1 MARMKKT
8 DIFKDIVW
16 IMTHD
21 SSTVKDRKGGNPQPF
36 LEKITDDMTEQEF
49 LYQVRTYLASFGI
62 IGHISFHDKKSGPKG
77 FLLRISE
84 QEMFVE
90 EANQDTGLQVGD
102 RILSLDGMSLEQVA
116 LQHPNYFISLT
127 PERRYR
133 EWADLLL
140 MAEQVTVLRDGQEM
154 SITVRASQQAQK
166 AQIFWKELES
176 DILYLRLDNFMDE
189 EAINRLYQECLQKIA
204 ETETLIIDVR
214 YNNGGTDSLYFP
226 LLHLGL
232 EEGKGYD
239 TLDLQDDGME
249 ILYTEGNVDRRLKDF
264 EIWLQQETISPDTVK
279 LLEDFRNNLL
289 QNRGK
294 GYVRYQDNQDELF
307 LGVKGGHYPEQIFVL
322 SDIYCASSGD
332 NFVKMMKNFKKVTV
346 IGRPTLGILDYSNC
360 CKVDYDDYFLMFPT
374 SRWLAIDK
382 GKGMTDKGVLPD
394 IEVPW
399 TPAHFERDVDLDKC
413 LELIEMKR
421 KY

>member
-21 SSTVKDRKGGNPQPF
+21 SSTVKDRKGCNPQPF

-62 IGHISFHDKKSGPKG
+62 IGHVSFHDKKSGPKG

-166 AQIFWKELES
+166 AQLFWKELES

-204 ETETLIIDVR
+204 EIETLIIDIR

-264 EIWLQQETISPDTVK
+264 ELWLQQENISPDTVK

-294 GYVRYQDNQDELF
+294 GYVRYQDDQDALF
-307 LGVKGGHYPEQIFVL
+307 PGVKGGHYPEQIFVL

-332 NFVKMMKNFKKVTV
+332 NFVKMMKDFKKVTV

-421 KY
+421 KH

>member
-21 SSTVKDRKGGNPQPF
+21 SSTVKDRKGCNPQPF

-62 IGHISFHDKKSGPKG
+62 IGHVSFHDKKSGPKG

-116 LQHPNYFISLT
+116 LQHPNCFISLT

-140 MAEQVTVLRDGQEM
+140 MAERVTVLRDGQEM

-189 EAINRLYQECLQKIA
+189 EAISRLYQECLQKIT

-264 EIWLQQETISPDTVK
+264 ELWLQQENISPDTVK

-307 LGVKGGHYPEQIFVL
+307 PGVKGGHYPEQIFVL

-394 IEVPW
+394 IEIPW

-413 LELIEMKR
+413 LKLIEMKR

>member
-21 SSTVKDRKGGNPQPF
+21 SSTVKDCKGCNPQPF

-77 FLLRISE
+77 FLLRINE

-102 RILSLDGMSLEQVA
+102 RILSLDGISLEQVA

-166 AQIFWKELES
+166 AQLFWKELES

-264 EIWLQQETISPDTVK
+264 ELWLQQENISPDTVK

-294 GYVRYQDNQDELF
+294 GYVRYQDDQDELF
-307 LGVKGGHYPEQIFVL
+307 PGVKGGHYPEQIFVL

-332 NFVKMMKNFKKVTV
+332 NFVKMMKDFKKVTV

-421 KY
+421 KH

>member
-232 EEGKGYD
+232 EEEKGYD

-264 EIWLQQETISPDTVK
+264 ETWLQQENISPDTVK

-294 GYVRYQDNQDELF
+294 GYVRYQDDQDELF
-307 LGVKGGHYPEQIFVL
+307 PGVKGGHYPEQIFVL

>member
-1 MARMKKT
+1 MKKT

-21 SSTVKDRKGGNPQPF
+21 SSTVKDRKGCNPQPF

-62 IGHISFHDKKSGPKG
+62 IGHISFHNKKSGPKG

-140 MAEQVTVLRDGQEM
+140 MAEQVTVFRDGKEM

-176 DILYLRLDNFMDE
+176 DILYIRLDNFMDE

-232 EEGKGYD
+232 EEGEGYD
-239 TLDLQDDGME
+239 TFDLQDDGME

-264 EIWLQQETISPDTVK
+264 ETWLQQENISPDTVK

-294 GYVRYQDNQDELF
+294 GYVRYQDDQDELF
-307 LGVKGGHYPEQIFVL
+307 PGVKGGHYPEQIFVL

-332 NFVKMMKNFKKVTV
+332 NFVKMMKDFKKVTI

-421 KY
+421 KH

>member
-21 SSTVKDRKGGNPQPF
+21 SSTVKDCKGGNPQPF

-62 IGHISFHDKKSGPKG
+62 IGHISFHNKKSGPKG

-264 EIWLQQETISPDTVK
+264 ETWLQQENISPDTVK

-294 GYVRYQDNQDELF
+294 GYVRYQDDQDELF
-307 LGVKGGHYPEQIFVL
+307 PGVKGGHYPEQIFVL
-322 SDIYCASSGD
+322 SDIYCVSSGD

>member
-21 SSTVKDRKGGNPQPF
+21 SSTVKDRKGCNPQPF

-62 IGHISFHDKKSGPKG
+62 IGHVSFHDKKSGPKG

-116 LQHPNYFISLT
+116 LQHPNCFISLT

-140 MAEQVTVLRDGQEM
+140 IAERVTVLRDGQEM

-204 ETETLIIDVR
+204 ETETLIIDVC

-249 ILYTEGNVDRRLKDF
+249 ILYTEGNVERRLKDF
-264 EIWLQQETISPDTVK
+264 ETWLQQENISPDTVK

-294 GYVRYQDNQDELF
+294 GYIRYQDDQDELF
-307 LGVKGGHYPEQIFVL
+307 PGVKGGHYPEQIFVL

-332 NFVKMMKNFKKVTV
+332 NFVKMMKDFKKVTV

-421 KY
+421 KH

>member
-21 SSTVKDRKGGNPQPF
+21 SSTVKDRKGCNPQPF

-62 IGHISFHDKKSGPKG
+62 IGHVSFHDKKSGPKG

-140 MAEQVTVLRDGQEM
+140 MAERVTVLRDGQEM

-204 ETETLIIDVR
+204 EIETLIIDIR

-264 EIWLQQETISPDTVK
+264 ELWLQQENISPDTVK

-294 GYVRYQDNQDELF
+294 GYVRYQDDQDALF
-307 LGVKGGHYPEQIFVL
+307 PGVKGGHYPEQIFVL

-332 NFVKMMKNFKKVTV
+332 NFVKMMKDFKKVTV

-421 KY
+421 KH

>member
-1 MARMKKT
+1 MVRMKKT

-21 SSTVKDRKGGNPQPF
+21 SSTVKDRKGCNPQPF

-62 IGHISFHDKKSGPKG
+62 IGHISFHNKKSGPKG

-116 LQHPNYFISLT
+116 LQHQNYFISLT

-264 EIWLQQETISPDTVK
+264 EIWLQQENISPDTVK

-294 GYVRYQDNQDELF
+294 GYVRYQDDQDELF
-307 LGVKGGHYPEQIFVL
+307 PGVKGGHYPEQIFVL

-332 NFVKMMKNFKKVTV
+332 NFVKMMKDFKKVTV

-399 TPAHFERDVDLDKC
+399 TPAYFERDVDLDKC

>member
-1 MARMKKT
+1 MKKT

-21 SSTVKDRKGGNPQPF
+21 SSTVKDRKGCNPQPF

-62 IGHISFHDKKSGPKG
+62 IGHISFHNKKSGPKG

-102 RILSLDGMSLEQVA
+102 RILSLDGISLEQVA
-116 LQHPNYFISLT
+116 LQHQNYFISLT

-264 EIWLQQETISPDTVK
+264 EIWLQQENISPDTVK

-294 GYVRYQDNQDELF
+294 GYVRYQGDQGELF
-307 LGVKGGHYPEQIFVL
+307 PGVKGGHYPEQIFVL

-360 CKVDYDDYFLMFPT
+360 CRVDYDDYFLMFPT

-399 TPAHFERDVDLDKC
+399 TPTHFERDADLDKC
-413 LELIEMKR
+413 LELIEMNR
-421 KY
+421 KH

>member
-62 IGHISFHDKKSGPKG
+62 IGHISFHNKKLGPKG

-116 LQHPNYFISLT
+116 LQHQNYFISLT

-176 DILYLRLDNFMDE
+176 DILYLCLDNFMDE

-264 EIWLQQETISPDTVK
+264 ETWLQQENISPDTVK

-294 GYVRYQDNQDELF
+294 GYVRYQDDQDELF
-307 LGVKGGHYPEQIFVL
+307 PGVKGGHYPEQIFIL

>member
-21 SSTVKDRKGGNPQPF
+21 SSTVKDCKGCNPQSF

-77 FLLRISE
+77 FLLRINE

-102 RILSLDGMSLEQVA
+102 RILSLDGISLEQVA
-116 LQHPNYFISLT
+116 LQHQNYFISLT

-232 EEGKGYD
+232 EEEKGYD

-264 EIWLQQETISPDTVK
+264 ETWLQQENISPDTVK

-294 GYVRYQDNQDELF
+294 GYVRYQDDQDELF
-307 LGVKGGHYPEQIFVL
+307 PGVKGGHYPEQIFVL

-421 KY
+421 KH

>member
-21 SSTVKDRKGGNPQPF
+21 SSTVKDRKGCNPQPF
-36 LEKITDDMTEQEF
+36 PEKITDDMTEQEF

-62 IGHISFHDKKSGPKG
+62 IGHVSFHDKKSGPKG

-90 EANQDTGLQVGD
+90 EANQDTGLRVGD

-140 MAEQVTVLRDGQEM
+140 IAERVTVLRDGQEM

-189 EAINRLYQECLQKIA
+189 EAISRLYQECLQKIT

-264 EIWLQQETISPDTVK
+264 EIWLQQENISPDTVK
-279 LLEDFRNNLL
+279 LLKDFRNNLL

-294 GYVRYQDNQDELF
+294 GYVRYQDDQDELF
-307 LGVKGGHYPEQIFVL
+307 PGVKGGHYPEQIFVL

-399 TPAHFERDVDLDKC
+399 TPAYFERDVDLDKC

>member
-1 MARMKKT
+1 MKKT

-21 SSTVKDRKGGNPQPF
+21 SSTVKDRKGCNPQPF

-49 LYQVRTYLASFGI
+49 LYQVRAYLASFGI
-62 IGHISFHDKKSGPKG
+62 IGHISFHNKKSGPKG

-116 LQHPNYFISLT
+116 LQHQNYFISLT

-154 SITVRASQQAQK
+154 SIAVRASQQAQK

-176 DILYLRLDNFMDE
+176 DILYIRLDNFMDE
-189 EAINRLYQECLQKIA
+189 EAINRLYQEYLQKIA

-264 EIWLQQETISPDTVK
+264 ETWLQQENISPDTVK

-294 GYVRYQDNQDELF
+294 GYVRYQDDQDELF
-307 LGVKGGHYPEQIFVL
+307 PGVKGGHYPEQIFVL
-322 SDIYCASSGD
+322 SDIYCVSSGD
-332 NFVKMMKNFKKVTV
+332 NFVKMMKDFKKVTV

-394 IEVPW
+394 IEIPW

-413 LELIEMKR
+413 LKLIEMKR
-421 KY
+421 KH

>member
-1 MARMKKT
+1 MKKT

-21 SSTVKDRKGGNPQPF
+21 SSTVKDRKGYNPQPF

-62 IGHISFHDKKSGPKG
+62 IGHISFHNKKSGPKG

-116 LQHPNYFISLT
+116 LQHQNYFISLT

-154 SITVRASQQAQK
+154 SIAVRASQQAQK

-176 DILYLRLDNFMDE
+176 DILYIRLDNFMDE

-264 EIWLQQETISPDTVK
+264 ETWLQQENISPDTVK

-294 GYVRYQDNQDELF
+294 GYVRYQDDQDELF
-307 LGVKGGHYPEQIFVL
+307 PGVKGGHYPEQIFVL
-322 SDIYCASSGD
+322 SDIYCVSSGD
-332 NFVKMMKNFKKVTV
+332 NFVKMMKDFKKVTV

-413 LELIEMKR
+413 LELIEMKW

>member
-249 ILYTEGNVDRRLKDF
+249 ILYTEGNVNRRLKDF
-264 EIWLQQETISPDTVK
+264 ETWLQQENISPDTVK

-294 GYVRYQDNQDELF
+294 GYVRYQDDQDELF
-307 LGVKGGHYPEQIFVL
+307 PGVKGGHYPEQIFVL
-322 SDIYCASSGD
+322 SDIYCVSSGD

>member
-264 EIWLQQETISPDTVK
+264 DTWLQQENISPDTVK

-294 GYVRYQDNQDELF
+294 GYVRYQDDQDELF
-307 LGVKGGHYPEQIFVL
+307 PGVKGGHYPEQIFVL

>member
-21 SSTVKDRKGGNPQPF
+21 SSTVKDRKGCNPQPF
-36 LEKITDDMTEQEF
+36 LEKITDNMTEQEF

-77 FLLRISE
+77 FLLRINE

-140 MAEQVTVLRDGQEM
+140 MAEQVTVLRDGREM

-264 EIWLQQETISPDTVK
+264 ETWLQQENISPDTVK

-294 GYVRYQDNQDELF
+294 GYVRYQDDQDELF
-307 LGVKGGHYPEQIFVL
+307 PGVKGGHYPEQIFVL

-332 NFVKMMKNFKKVTV
+332 NFVKMMKDFKKVTV

-421 KY
+421 KH

>member
-21 SSTVKDRKGGNPQPF
+21 SSTVKDRKGCNPQPF

-62 IGHISFHDKKSGPKG
+62 IGHVSFHDKKSGPKG

-116 LQHPNYFISLT
+116 LQHPNCFISLT

-140 MAEQVTVLRDGQEM
+140 IAERVTVLRDGQEM

-166 AQIFWKELES
+166 AQLFWKELES

-204 ETETLIIDVR
+204 EIETLIIDIR

-264 EIWLQQETISPDTVK
+264 ELWLQQENISPDTVK

-294 GYVRYQDNQDELF
+294 GYVRYQDDQDALF
-307 LGVKGGHYPEQIFVL
+307 PGVKGGHYPEQIFVL

-421 KY
+421 KH

>member
-21 SSTVKDRKGGNPQPF
+21 SSTVKDRKGCNPQSF

-77 FLLRISE
+77 FLLRINE

-102 RILSLDGMSLEQVA
+102 RILSLDGISLEQVA

-264 EIWLQQETISPDTVK
+264 ETWLQQENISPDTVK

-294 GYVRYQDNQDELF
+294 GYVRYQDDQDELF
-307 LGVKGGHYPEQIFVL
+307 PGVKGGHYPEQIFIL

-332 NFVKMMKNFKKVTV
+332 NFVKMMKDFKKVTV

-421 KY
+421 KH

>member
-102 RILSLDGMSLEQVA
+102 RILSLDGISLEQVA
-116 LQHPNYFISLT
+116 LQHQNYFISLT

-140 MAEQVTVLRDGQEM
+140 MAEQVTVLRNGQEM

-176 DILYLRLDNFMDE
+176 DILYIRLDNFMDE
-189 EAINRLYQECLQKIA
+189 EVINRLYQECLQKIA

-214 YNNGGTDSLYFP
+214 YNNGGADSLYFP

-249 ILYTEGNVDRRLKDF
+249 ILYTEGNVNRRLKDF
-264 EIWLQQETISPDTVK
+264 ETWLQQENISPDTVK
-279 LLEDFRNNLL
+279 LIEDFRNNLL

-294 GYVRYQDNQDELF
+294 GYVRYQDDQDELF
-307 LGVKGGHYPEQIFVL
+307 PGVKGGHYPEQIFVL

>member
-1 MARMKKT
+1 MKKT

-62 IGHISFHDKKSGPKG
+62 IGHISLHDKKSGPKG
-77 FLLRISE
+77 FLLRINE

-116 LQHPNYFISLT
+116 LQHQNYFISLT

-249 ILYTEGNVDRRLKDF
+249 ILYTEGNVEQRLKDF
-264 EIWLQQETISPDTVK
+264 ETWLQQENISPDTVK

-294 GYVRYQDNQDELF
+294 GYVRYQDDQDELF
-307 LGVKGGHYPEQIFVL
+307 PGVKGGHYPEQIFVL

-332 NFVKMMKNFKKVTV
+332 NFVKMMKDFKKVTV

-421 KY
+421 KH

>member
-21 SSTVKDRKGGNPQPF
+21 SSTVKDRKGCNPQPF

-62 IGHISFHDKKSGPKG
+62 IGHISFYDKKSGPKG

-116 LQHPNYFISLT
+116 LQHQNYFISLT

-133 EWADLLL
+133 EWTDLLL

-154 SITVRASQQAQK
+154 SIAVRASQQAQK

-176 DILYLRLDNFMDE
+176 DIFYIRLDNFMDE

-264 EIWLQQETISPDTVK
+264 ETWLQQENISPDTVK

-294 GYVRYQDNQDELF
+294 GYVRYQDDQDELF
-307 LGVKGGHYPEQIFVL
+307 PGVRGGHYPEQIFVL

-332 NFVKMMKNFKKVTV
+332 NFVKMVKNFKKVTV

-382 GKGMTDKGVLPD
+382 DKGMTDKGVLPD

-421 KY
+421 KH

>member
-176 DILYLRLDNFMDE
+176 DILYIRLDNFMDE

-232 EEGKGYD
+232 EEGEGYD
-239 TLDLQDDGME
+239 TFDLQDDGME

-264 EIWLQQETISPDTVK
+264 ETWLQQENISPDTVK

-294 GYVRYQDNQDELF
+294 GYVRYQDDQDELF
-307 LGVKGGHYPEQIFVL
+307 PGVKGGHYPEQIFVL
-322 SDIYCASSGD
+322 SDIYCVSSGD

>member
-21 SSTVKDRKGGNPQPF
+21 SSTVKDRKGCNPQPF

-77 FLLRISE
+77 FLLRINE

-204 ETETLIIDVR
+204 EIETLIIDIR

-264 EIWLQQETISPDTVK
+264 ELWLQQENISPDTVK

-294 GYVRYQDNQDELF
+294 GYVRYQDDQDELF
-307 LGVKGGHYPEQIFVL
+307 PGVKGSHYPEQIFVL

-332 NFVKMMKNFKKVTV
+332 NFVKMMKSFKKVTV

>member
-21 SSTVKDRKGGNPQPF
+21 SSTVKDRKGCNPQPF

-62 IGHISFHDKKSGPKG
+62 IGHISFHNKKSGPKG

-90 EANQDTGLQVGD
+90 QANQDTGLQVGD

-116 LQHPNYFISLT
+116 LQHQNYFISLT

-154 SITVRASQQAQK
+154 SIAVRASQQAQK
-166 AQIFWKELES
+166 AQIFWKELKS
-176 DILYLRLDNFMDE
+176 DILYIRLDNFMDE

-232 EEGKGYD
+232 EEEKGYD

-264 EIWLQQETISPDTVK
+264 ETWLQQENISPDTVK

-294 GYVRYQDNQDELF
+294 GYVRYQDDQDELF
-307 LGVKGGHYPEQIFVL
+307 PGVKGGHYPEQIFVL

-332 NFVKMMKNFKKVTV
+332 NFVKMMKDFKKVTV

>member
-21 SSTVKDRKGGNPQPF
+21 SSTVKDRKGCNPQPF
-36 LEKITDDMTEQEF
+36 LEKITDNMTEQEF

-140 MAEQVTVLRDGQEM
+140 MAEQVTVLRDGREM

-249 ILYTEGNVDRRLKDF
+249 ILYTEGNVNRRLKDF
-264 EIWLQQETISPDTVK
+264 ETWLQQENISPDTVK
-279 LLEDFRNNLL
+279 LIEDFRNNLL

-294 GYVRYQDNQDELF
+294 GYVRYQDDQDELF
-307 LGVKGGHYPEQIFVL
+307 PGVKGGHYPEQIFVL

-332 NFVKMMKNFKKVTV
+332 NFVKMMKDFKKVTV

-413 LELIEMKR
+413 LGLIEMKR
-421 KY
+421 KH

>member
-21 SSTVKDRKGGNPQPF
+21 SSTVKDRKGCNPQPF

-62 IGHISFHDKKSGPKG
+62 IGHVSFHDKKSGPKG

-116 LQHPNYFISLT
+116 LQHPNCFISLT

-140 MAEQVTVLRDGQEM
+140 IAERVTVLRDGQEM

-176 DILYLRLDNFMDE
+176 DILYIRLDNFMDE

-232 EEGKGYD
+232 EEGEGYD
-239 TLDLQDDGME
+239 TFDLQDDGME

-264 EIWLQQETISPDTVK
+264 ETWLQQENISPDTVK

-294 GYVRYQDNQDELF
+294 GYVRYQDDQDELF
-307 LGVKGGHYPEQIFVL
+307 PGVKGGHYPEQIFVL

-332 NFVKMMKNFKKVTV
+332 NFVKMMKDFKKVTV

-421 KY
+421 KH

>member
-1 MARMKKT
+1 MKKT

-21 SSTVKDRKGGNPQPF
+21 SSTVKDCKGCNPQPF

-77 FLLRISE
+77 FLLRINE

-102 RILSLDGMSLEQVA
+102 RILSLDGISLEQVA

-264 EIWLQQETISPDTVK
+264 ETWLQQENISPDTVK

-294 GYVRYQDNQDELF
+294 GYVRYQDDQDELF
-307 LGVKGGHYPEQIFVL
+307 PGVKGGHYPEQIFIL

-332 NFVKMMKNFKKVTV
+332 NFVKMMKDFKKVTV

-382 GKGMTDKGVLPD
+382 GKGMTDIGVLPD

-421 KY
+421 KH

>member
-21 SSTVKDRKGGNPQPF
+21 SSTVKDCKGGNPQPF
-36 LEKITDDMTEQEF
+36 LEKITDNMTEQEF

-189 EAINRLYQECLQKIA
+189 EAISRLYQECLQKIA
-204 ETETLIIDVR
+204 ETQTLIIDVR

-264 EIWLQQETISPDTVK
+264 ETWLQQENISPDTVK
-279 LLEDFRNNLL
+279 LIEDFRNNLL

-294 GYVRYQDNQDELF
+294 GYVRYQDDQDELF
-307 LGVKGGHYPEQIFVL
+307 PGVKGGHYPEQIFVL

-399 TPAHFERDVDLDKC
+399 TPAYFERDVDLDKC

-421 KY
+421 KH

>member
-21 SSTVKDRKGGNPQPF
+21 SSTVKDCKGGNPQPF

-62 IGHISFHDKKSGPKG
+62 IGHISFHNKKSGPKG

-116 LQHPNYFISLT
+116 LQHQNYFISLT

-176 DILYLRLDNFMDE
+176 DILYLCLDNFMDE

-264 EIWLQQETISPDTVK
+264 DTWLQQENISPDTVK

-294 GYVRYQDNQDELF
+294 GYVRYQDDQDELF
-307 LGVKGGHYPEQIFVL
+307 PGVKGGHYPEQIFVL

>member
-21 SSTVKDRKGGNPQPF
+21 SSTVKDRKGCNPQPF

-116 LQHPNYFISLT
+116 LQHQNYFISLT

-166 AQIFWKELES
+166 AQIFWKELKS
-176 DILYLRLDNFMDE
+176 DILYIRLDNFMDE

-264 EIWLQQETISPDTVK
+264 ETWLQQENISPDTVK

-294 GYVRYQDNQDELF
+294 GYVRYQDDQDELF
-307 LGVKGGHYPEQIFVL
+307 PGVKGGHYPEQIFVL

-374 SRWLAIDK
+374 SRWFAIDK

-399 TPAHFERDVDLDKC
+399 TSAHFERDVDLDKC

-421 KY
+421 KH